1 MRVRVGADAIRKPK
15 WQRLIRGASMT
26 YGIRIENPGFC
37 DIPVDNVDE
46 SCIGDIVTTWC
57 GRNTTIVVTQHRDN
71 EEHGAEQ

>member
-1 MRVRVGADAIRKPK
+1 
-15 WQRLIRGASMT
+15 MT